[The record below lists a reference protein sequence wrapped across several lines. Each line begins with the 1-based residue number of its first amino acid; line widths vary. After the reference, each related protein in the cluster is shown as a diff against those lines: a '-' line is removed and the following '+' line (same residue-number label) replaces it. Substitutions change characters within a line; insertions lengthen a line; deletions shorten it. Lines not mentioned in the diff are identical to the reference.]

1 MVFQVTEVPDPA
13 VLYDK
18 LIKLLIKFANH
29 GVIHGDF
36 NEFNIML
43 DTQTAEPIIID
54 FPQMVSTMHR
64 DARELFDRDV
74 NCLRDFFRR
83 RFGFESAE
91 APPTFEHDVTRVD
104 ALDAEISASGITRE
118 MEKDLL
124 RELGVHSDDEDDV
137 NEEGDDNEG
146 DDIEEDD
153 NDVIE
158 TSDKQ
163 EDTS

>member
-1 MVFQVTEVPDPA
+1 MDLVNGHTLQQATDVPDPA

-18 LIKLLIKFANH
+18 LIKLLLKFANH

-43 DTQTAEPIIID
+43 DSATADPIIID
-54 FPQMVSTMHR
+54 FPQMVSTLHP
-64 DARELFDRDV
+64 DAKQLFDRDV

-91 APPTFEHDVTRVD
+91 APP

-124 RELGVHSDDEDDV
+124 KELGV
-137 NEEGDDNEG
+137 EGDDDSDASDEDANDG
-146 DDIEEDD
+146 DTISDANSDAD
-153 NDVIE
+153 NDVK
-158 TSDKQ
+158 SDASD
-163 EDTS
+163 EDA